1 MIELNTFKL
10 LWENSSRSKSFT
22 ECAIE
27 ELYEQLSQFEASNEY
42 MQDTIAIDCEWTEYT
57 EEELQNEYAK
67 NLNSEDAYQF
77 KLKIGNFK
85 DVYDYD
91 DIEDACK
98 DASMDLSLNE
108 KFTLTKILHEDLT
121 QNIINHLSYE
131 TTIIKLKNN
140 NFLVDYGRL

>member
-27 ELYEQLSQFEASNEY
+27 ELYEQLSQFEASDDY

-57 EEELQNEYAK
+57 EEELQNEYK
-67 NLNSEDAYQF
+67 NNLDLDDKVQF
-77 KLKIGNFK
+77 KLKTPNSK
-85 DVYDYD
+85 EVYDYE
-91 DIEDACK
+91 DIEDAC
-98 DASMDLSLNE
+98 AELLLNE
-108 KFTLTKILHEDLT
+108 ECTITKTLHEDLT
-121 QNIINHLSYE
+121 QNIINHLSYK